1 MRSSICYLSF
11 SSSLPFFCFW
21 PLFICSQHVCLQ
33 PFLLLFISL
42 SFITFSIFYFSLH
55 TPSQSPQQQPKNPHS
70 ETKVREFGATW
81 GKGPLFFP
89 SKTLV
94 LPLNPLTPHTR
105 PTHSHTHPPGGLIQA
120 FISPN
125 RGTDNHSTPMRSP
138 RYHPCE
144 CVWMHLCVCLPL
156 EPQSATQKTQE
167 KTWHL
172 LKTEH
177 RASKWASDSWTSLQ
191 SEAIEQRHGLFTER
205 RILGVLQHRD
215 NMKTLSVLCDCFS
228 IKIW

>member
-1 MRSSICYLSF
+1 MRYSICYLSF

-21 PLFICSQHVCLQ
+21 PLFICSQHVCLH

-55 TPSQSPQQQPKNPHS
+55 TPSQVPNNNPKTLIVKQKWES
-70 ETKVREFGATW
+70 LGQREARDR
-81 GKGPLFFP
+81 FFP
-89 SKTLV
+89 SKTSV
-94 LPLNPLTPHTR
+94 LPLNSLTLHTR
-105 PTHSHTHPPGGLIQA
+105 PTHSHTQPPGGLIQA

-156 EPQSATQKTQE
+156 EPQSATQRTQE

-205 RILGVLQHRD
+205 RILGVLHHRD
-215 NMKTLSVLCDCFS
+215 NMKTLSVLCDAW
-228 IKIW
+228 I